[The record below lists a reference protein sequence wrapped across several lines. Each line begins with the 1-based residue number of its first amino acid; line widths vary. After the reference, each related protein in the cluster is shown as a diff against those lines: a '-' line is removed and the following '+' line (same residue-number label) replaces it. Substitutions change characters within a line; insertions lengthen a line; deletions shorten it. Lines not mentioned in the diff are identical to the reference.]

1 MNVFHS
7 RSRAPALTPEQ
18 AVVFRQLVVGEGAV
32 VTAERGLVLRN
43 PLLDVVVSVWASEG
57 DADDPGVAPEPGGE
71 GLLSHDEV
79 DQYLA
84 PGLGDAAGLIV
95 QLPGAVQSPT
105 LEAVQEQG
113 RAAATPEVLD
123 ELAELLEGTW
133 RPKGRMKIELKLK
146 GDVGDFVKNSGLAK
160 LLGFLEENGVTDP
173 EINLGGEDRDGRA
186 AAARAIRDL
195 GSVAATPAILERLC
209 PLLRA
214 AEADVREA
222 AAAALG
228 SLGSAATTPEVLAS
242 LAELLFDA
250 DWRAGAAA
258 AEAVSRLGCSKA
270 IENQLRQTPPRAREA
285 HTVPRGES
293 VTAGRFD
300 LLVSAFGEG
309 SKRVRLDGM
318 RLHARGED
326 EAGAVL
332 RVAEVTERGDLAIR
346 GLRAGLGYV
355 LHSPEVW
362 GPVRPAPVPLPVS
375 GPAWAA
381 RAAEQP
387 AAKPWELPAY
397 ASSDGKVAATV
408 RPLDGEEAAISFETR
423 APELAGARVRF
434 ALVSES
440 GRVEYRNEVTL
451 EPAGEGVWEGRWS
464 GKVALPAPCELVFE
478 VAGRPGAEA

>member
-1 MNVFHS
+1 MNVIHS

-18 AVVFRQLVVGEGAV
+18 AVVFRQLLAGEGAV
-32 VTAERGLVLRN
+32 VTAECGLLLRD
-43 PLLDVVVSVWASEG
+43 PLLDVVVSVWASEE
-57 DADDPGVAPEPGGE
+57 DADDPGVAAEPSGE
-71 GLLSHDEV
+71 GL
-79 DQYLA
+79 
-84 PGLGDAAGLIV
+84 P
-95 QLPGAVQSPT
+95 PRAVQSAA
-105 LEAVQEQG
+105 LAAVQQQG
-113 RAAATPEVLD
+113 RAAATPEVLG
-123 ELAELLEGTW
+123 ELA
-133 RPKGRMKIELKLK
+133 R
-146 GDVGDFVKNSGLAK
+146 
-160 LLGFLEENGVTDP
+160 LLGGA
-173 EINLGGEDRDGRA
+173 DRDGRA
-186 AAARAIRDL
+186 AAARAVRDL

-228 SLGSAATTPEVLAS
+228 SLGSAATTPEVLTN

-270 IENQLRQTPPRAREA
+270 IEEQLRQTPPRTREA
-285 HTVPRGES
+285 HKEARGES
-293 VTAGRFD
+293 GTAGRFD
-300 LLVSAFGEG
+300 LLVSAFGGG
-309 SKRVRLDGM
+309 SKRVPLDGM

-332 RVAEVTERGDLAIR
+332 RIAAVTERGDLAIR
-346 GLRAGLGYV
+346 GLRAGLGYA

-362 GPVRPAPVPLPVS
+362 GPVRPAPVPLPVW

-381 RAAEQP
+381 QAAEQP

-397 ASSDGKVAATV
+397 TSSDGTVAATV

-423 APELAGARVRF
+423 EPELAGARVRF

-440 GRVEYRNEVTL
+440 GRVEYCNEVVL
-451 EPAGEGVWEGRWS
+451 EPAGEGVWEARWS

-478 VAGRPGAEA
+478 VEGKPEGEA

>member
-1 MNVFHS
+1 
-7 RSRAPALTPEQ
+7 
-18 AVVFRQLVVGEGAV
+18 
-32 VTAERGLVLRN
+32 
-43 PLLDVVVSVWASEG
+43 
-57 DADDPGVAPEPGGE
+57 
-71 GLLSHDEV
+71 
-79 DQYLA
+79 
-84 PGLGDAAGLIV
+84 
-95 QLPGAVQSPT
+95 
-105 LEAVQEQG
+105 
-113 RAAATPEVLD
+113 
-123 ELAELLEGTW
+123 
-133 RPKGRMKIELKLK
+133 
-146 GDVGDFVKNSGLAK
+146 
-160 LLGFLEENGVTDP
+160 
-173 EINLGGEDRDGRA
+173 
-186 AAARAIRDL
+186 
-195 GSVAATPAILERLC
+195 VAATPAILQRLC

-228 SLGSAATTPEVLAS
+228 SLGSAATTPEVLTN

-258 AEAVSRLGCSKA
+258 AEAVSRLGCRKA
-270 IENQLRQTPPRAREA
+270 IEEQLRQTPPRTREA
-285 HTVPRGES
+285 HMDVRGES
-293 VTAGRFD
+293 GTAGRFD
-300 LLVSAFGEG
+300 LLVSAFGGG

-346 GLRAGLGYV
+346 GLRPGLGYA

-362 GPVRPAPVPLPVS
+362 GPVRPAPVPLPLW

-381 RAAEQP
+381 QAAEQP

-423 APELAGARVRF
+423 APELAEATVRF

-451 EPAGEGVWEGRWS
+451 EPAGEALWEGRWG
-464 GKVALPAPCELVFE
+464 GKVSLPAPCELVFE
-478 VAGRPGAEA
+478 VERKPEGEV